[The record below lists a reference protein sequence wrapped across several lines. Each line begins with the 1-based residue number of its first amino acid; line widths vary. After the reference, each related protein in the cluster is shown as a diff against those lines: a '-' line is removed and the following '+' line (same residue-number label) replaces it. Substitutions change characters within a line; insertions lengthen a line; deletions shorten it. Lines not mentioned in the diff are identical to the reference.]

1 MILFVNHGI
10 DPRCGVHNF
19 GVRYFNAV
27 KESKHD
33 IRYVECNSLEQFLG
47 IRDVLNPSAV
57 IINYMPATMP
67 WVNRSIRKPG
77 MLSLS
82 LHHLYDSANVSDVM
96 NQYSSIFDHMIIL
109 DPAVKSSDPRIH
121 ALSRPIPPSP
131 EVVRELGDPV
141 RIGTFGFALPHKQ
154 IPLIA
159 REVNRCFDSAVIHL
173 HMTEAFFNGANG
185 APVHSPAIMA
195 ACKAEITK
203 PGISIVH
210 SDQFLADDEVVE
222 LLSKNDINALFYD
235 LPPSNIGRSS
245 SLDFMIAARRP
256 ILTTKSNS
264 FEHAFGGLA
273 FLGEKSFSDIIADYP
288 HYLKQADDLYYGM
301 ESDLLTETDSLLEEI
316 L

>member
-19 GVRYFNAV
+19 GVRYFNSV
-27 KESKHD
+27 KESKFD
-33 IRYVECNSLEQFLG
+33 IKYVECNSLEQFIGL
-47 IRDVLNPSAV
+47 RDILNPSAV

-67 WVNRSIRKPG
+67 WVNHQVRKPG
-77 MLSLS
+77 MVTIS
-82 LHHLYDSANVSDVM
+82 LHHLYDSLNVSSVM
-96 NQYSSIFDHMIIL
+96 AQYSGIFDHMIIL
-109 DPAVKSSDPRIH
+109 DPAVKTSDPKIH
-121 ALSRPIPPSP
+121 ALSRPIPLSP
-131 EVVRELGDPV
+131 ERNRDLHDPIKV
-141 RIGTFGFALPHKQ
+141 GTFGFALPHKQ

-159 REVNRCFDSAVIHL
+159 REVNRCFDNAVIRL

-185 APVHSPAIMA
+185 APVHSPAILS
-195 ACKAEITK
+195 ACQAEITK

-210 SDQFLADDEVVE
+210 SDQFLDDNEVVDI
-222 LLSKNDINALFYD
+222 LADNDINALFYD

-256 ILTTKSNS
+256 ILTTMSNS

-273 FLGEKSFSDIIADYP
+273 FLGQTSFADIVFDYD
-288 HYLKQADDLYYGM
+288 HYLEKADELYESM
-301 ESDLLTETDSLLEEI
+301 QSDLLSETDSLLEAI